1 MTKISDVAAEI
12 EALALEEGITL
23 PFPAEM
29 IAKLEETGAV
39 VDLTTGAITP
49 GGADQRYEATPTGE
63 AIMHLIDQGLL

>member
-1 MTKISDVAAEI
+1 MTKISDAAAEL

-29 IAKLEETGAV
+29 IARFEETGAV

-49 GGADQRYEATPTGE
+49 GGADQRYEATPASE
-63 AIMHLIDQGLL
+63 AILHLIEQGLL